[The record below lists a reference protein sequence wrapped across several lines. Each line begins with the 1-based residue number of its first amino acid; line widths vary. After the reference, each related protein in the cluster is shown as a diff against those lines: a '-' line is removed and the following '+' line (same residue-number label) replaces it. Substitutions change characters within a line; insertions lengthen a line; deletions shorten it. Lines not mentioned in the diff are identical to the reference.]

1 MTKRWKTRHKKGLKN
16 VRSKINS
23 AKINFL
29 KCGNIGNGRG
39 EGSADAI
46 YSFGS
51 KWELAGGK
59 REKMFIKK
67 KIKEKN

>member
-1 MTKRWKTRHKKGLKN
+1 ME
-16 VRSKINS
+16 
-23 AKINFL
+23 
-29 KCGNIGNGRG
+29 NGRG

-51 KWELAGGK
+51 KWELAGGT

-67 KIKEKN
+67 RQRKKIELKMVNYSGIFWRKG

>member
-1 MTKRWKTRHKKGLKN
+1 ME
-16 VRSKINS
+16 
-23 AKINFL
+23 
-29 KCGNIGNGRG
+29 NGRG